1 MGALRI
7 DGFGA
12 DGGATPPASTN
23 LMKKGL
29 YNKQRT
35 ITSRENYMWG
45 LAKSVGDACETWLEG
60 RGLKTQGW
68 RQQKS
73 NRKKQFKDEK
83 K

>member
-1 MGALRI
+1 MLRPKVE
-7 DGFGA
+7 GNNM
-12 DGGATPPASTN
+12 TPSSHLFN
-23 LMKKGL
+23 LMKKTS
-29 YNKQRT
+29 YHKP
-35 ITSRENYMWG
+35 ITMTRRENYMWG
-45 LAKSVGDACETWLEG
+45 LAKSVGDACEAWLEG